1 MSKSNKDVFNART
14 ESTQVTGL
22 VGTRTLVSR
31 YAIRSAHAAPR
42 TRPTAV
48 DSGTITAP
56 NPTYRTAPSHGEHRL
71 SERAHHPFDESGIQN
86 R

>member
-1 MSKSNKDVFNART
+1 MSKSNMDVFNARS
-14 ESTQVTGL
+14 ESTQVTCL
-22 VGTRTLVSR
+22 VGTRSLVGR
-31 YAIRSAHAAPR
+31 YTIRPAHAGPR

-56 NPTYRTAPSHGEHRL
+56 NPTYRTAPSHGERRL
-71 SERAHHPFDESGIQN
+71 PERAHHPFDESGIQN

>member
-1 MSKSNKDVFNART
+1 MSKSNMDVFNAQS
-14 ESTQVTGL
+14 ESTQVSGS
-22 VGTRTLVSR
+22 VGTRSLVSR
-31 YAIRSAHAAPR
+31 YAIRPAHAGPR

-56 NPTYRTAPSHGEHRL
+56 NPTYRTAPSHGEHRP
-71 SERAHHPFDESGIQN
+71 SDRAHHPFDESGIQN

>member
-14 ESTQVTGL
+14 ESTQVTGS

-56 NPTYRTAPSHGEHRL
+56 NPTYRTAPSHGEHRP
-71 SERAHHPFDESGIQN
+71 SDRAHHPFDESGIQN